1 MIKNKIPNIVLEDTD
16 SEKKSRRHIMSGLWS
31 FLCVC
36 VWIFMFHYFWAYQR
50 VGEGSSSEMAHGRV
64 WADMELWRM
73 EGRVLDLFCCQL
85 WAGRLHV
92 SVCTGGRVC
101 WNFVYFVCVC
111 TGVCGAIAVFQV
123 SRHTLSPLAGN
134 WQAGIFSD
142 TGLCIHFLHY
152 LVHVSLEFFLAVHS
166 GVTS

>member
-1 MIKNKIPNIVLEDTD
+1 MIPAAVIKVFARCL
-16 SEKKSRRHIMSGLWS
+16 
-31 FLCVC
+31 
-36 VWIFMFHYFWAYQR
+36 WIFMLHYFWAYEWA
-50 VGEGSSSEMAHGRV
+50 GEGSSSELVRGRV
-64 WADMELWRM
+64 WADTELWRM
-73 EGRVLDLFCCQL
+73 ERRVLDLFCCQL

-92 SVCTGGRVC
+92 NVCTGGCECVEILC
-101 WNFVYFVCVC
+101 LCVC
-111 TGVCGAIAVFQV
+111 MHRCVCGATAVFQV

-166 GVTS
+166 GVSS